1 VPSVTSKSCIVP
13 LSLAMLLFVMTHSS
27 DVAAQN
33 HLDRPCAELE
43 RLLMYP
49 ATPPDVEMRSAM
61 PREALEDIRARV
73 VAQPNLEQRAILRR
87 YYLQF
92 ECGTFQPDADA

>member
-1 VPSVTSKSCIVP
+1 MTFVTSKSCIVQV
-13 LSLAMLLFVMTHSS
+13 LFATLLFVMTQSR
-27 DVAAQN
+27 DVAAQAD
-33 HLDRPCAELE
+33 LDRPCAELD

-73 VAQPNLEQRAILRR
+73 VAQPDRERREILRR

-92 ECGTFQPDADA
+92 ECSTFQPDADV